1 MKQAELAR
9 TPLISRSVVAIAAA
23 SFLSDLGHETATA
36 ALPAFLTVVL
46 AAPPIALG
54 LIEGFSDLLA
64 AAAKLYGGSIA
75 ARARGLRGW
84 AGAGYATTATATGLM
99 AAVPSWPWLLLI
111 RPLAWAG
118 RGWRGP
124 VRNLLLTLSVQKD
137 QFGRAFGLE
146 RAGDN
151 AGAVFAPLL
160 SLGLVAALS
169 YRATLLLAAVPGFLA
184 AGCYLLVRR
193 TEALHGT
200 YRLQLSGYPS
210 AFNRLLVAAGVFGT
224 AQFAGSLFTLRA
236 IQVLTPLNGTRTG
249 VAQAIALYFVYN
261 LFGAVVA
268 YPVGALADHTA
279 RRREFLALSFLAF
292 SAAALFAA
300 AASLSPW
307 LLLAAVALGGS
318 GAAASEVAQSA
329 LAGDQLPPEQR
340 GAGFGILAGVNGA
353 GDFVASIW
361 VALVWTIAGAP
372 VAFVAAAAVA
382 MVSAGLASTVR

>member
-1 MKQAELAR
+1 MNQAELAR
-9 TPLISRSVVAIAAA
+9 PPLISRSVVAIAAA

-36 ALPAFLTVVL
+36 ALPAFLTLVL

-54 LIEGFSDLLA
+54 LIEGSSDLLA

-84 AGAGYATTATATGLM
+84 AAAGYATTAIATGLM
-99 AAVPSWPWLLLI
+99 AAAPSWPWLLLI
-111 RPLAWAG
+111 RPLAWTG

-124 VRNLLLTLSVQKD
+124 IRNLLLTLSVRKD

-160 SLGLVAALS
+160 TLGLVAAFS
-169 YRATLLLAAVPGFLA
+169 YRTMFLLAAVPGFLA

-193 TEALHGT
+193 IDAPVGT
-200 YRLQLSGYPS
+200 YRLRLSGYPR
-210 AFNRLLVAAGVFGT
+210 AFNRLLLAAGIFGT

-236 IQVLTPLNGTRTG
+236 IQVLTPLSGARTG

-261 LFGAVVA
+261 LFSAVVA
-268 YPVGALADHTA
+268 YPVGALADRTF
-279 RRREFLALSFLAF
+279 RRRELLVVSFLAF
-292 SAAALFAA
+292 SGAALFAA
-300 AASLSPW
+300 AASINPW
-307 LLLAAVALGGS
+307 LLLPAVALGGS

-329 LAGDQLPPEQR
+329 LAGDQLPAEQR

-353 GDFVASIW
+353 GDFVASVW
-361 VALVWTIAGAP
+361 VTLVWTATGAP
-372 VAFVAAAAVA
+372 VAFLAAAAVA
-382 MVSAGLASTVR
+382 VVSAALAATVR